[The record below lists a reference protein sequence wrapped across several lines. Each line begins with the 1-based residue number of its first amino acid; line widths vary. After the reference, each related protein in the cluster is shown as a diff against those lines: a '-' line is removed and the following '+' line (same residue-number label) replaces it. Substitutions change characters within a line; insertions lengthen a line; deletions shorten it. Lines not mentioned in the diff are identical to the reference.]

1 MSAARP
7 DQVSKTAES
16 GVYVAGSFIVRGA
29 AAFRNTP
36 VGVAIGLQVAPV
48 VDATAA
54 ALGRHRAGEGVGDP
68 PARAAE
74 PNDTA
79 RKVIRALREKLP
91 EDEWKGLKGALN
103 TEAVAAFV
111 PPGGSDIVEP

>member
-1 MSAARP
+1 MVAVIGGPPSAVTGRAKAW
-7 DQVSKTAES
+7 VT
-16 GVYVAGSFIVRGA
+16 
-29 AAFRNTP
+29 
-36 VGVAIGLQVAPV
+36 LQP
-48 VDATAA
+48 
-54 ALGRHRAGEGVGDP
+54 GQY
-68 PARAAE
+68 E